1 MTELDAIIAE
11 GITLMAIQSAKS
23 AENAILAADAPQ
35 SPRGQTMTDTAPD
48 PIYLQ
53 WYDED
58 GEHDRGIEATWC
70 QDRINAND
78 LEYRRH
84 YGTAHW
90 QPYNDLQAE
99 SQRQQIAGLVAERD
113 ALMAV
118 VAAKQSQAAAL
129 LAERAALRQLLQDA
143 RAMSDKWRRLYV
155 ETQAQPGDLVFEVSA
170 VTDDGAE

>member
-1 MTELDAIIAE
+1 MIELDAIIAE

-48 PIYLQ
+48 TIYLQ

-78 LEYRRH
+78 LEYRLVK
-84 YGTAHW
+84 TQT
-90 QPYNDLQAE
+90 QPA
-99 SQRQQIAGLVAERD
+99 
-113 ALMAV
+113 
-118 VAAKQSQAAAL
+118 
-129 LAERAALRQLLQDA
+129 
-143 RAMSDKWRRLYV
+143 
-155 ETQAQPGDLVFEVSA
+155 TVFEVSA

>member
-1 MTELDAIIAE
+1 
-11 GITLMAIQSAKS
+11 
-23 AENAILAADAPQ
+23 
-35 SPRGQTMTDTAPD
+35 MTDTAPD
-48 PIYLQ
+48 TIYLQ

-84 YGTAHW
+84 YGTAHERYTAQVRAGNW

-118 VAAKQSQAAAL
+118 VAAKQSQVAAL
-129 LAERAALRQLLQDA
+129 LAERAVLRAEAKDA